1 MVNKNGYGFEG
12 PWTNAEVTK
21 VGVDIQTNLTYFKP
35 YDRFFNSKSPRGDY
49 LYIHILTQSVNI
61 LTQ

>member
-1 MVNKNGYGFEG
+1 MEG

-49 LYIHILTQSVNI
+49 LYINPICKYINCVYPGTV
-61 LTQ
+61 